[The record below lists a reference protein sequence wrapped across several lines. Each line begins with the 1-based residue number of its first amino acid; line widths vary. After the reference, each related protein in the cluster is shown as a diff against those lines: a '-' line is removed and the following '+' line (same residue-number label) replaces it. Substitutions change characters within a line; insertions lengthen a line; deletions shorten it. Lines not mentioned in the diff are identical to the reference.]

1 MESSA
6 REKTLIVIGSRGS
19 KLAMT
24 QTEWVR
30 DHIKSFRPNLDFHI
44 KKISTS
50 GDKITDVP
58 LAKVGGKGLFTK
70 EIENELLSDDIDLAV
85 HSMKDLPTELPKGLK
100 VGATPLRE
108 DARDALVSRD
118 KKTLSEL
125 SEGAVIGTC
134 SLRRRAQLLAV
145 RPDLHVADLRG
156 NLDTRLRKME
166 KGEFDAIVLACAGIR
181 RLGRSEVISQILD
194 LGVIVPAVGQGALCV
209 EVRENNRFVEELLAP
224 INHVETSLAVRA
236 ERALM
241 AELEGG
247 CQVPVGGHARMEK
260 GLLTLCG
267 VVASIWGDRIVRAQD
282 TGSPQDPEE
291 LGKRV
296 AARLLMMGA
305 KEILDEIKGYEECP
319 PTGN

>member
-1 MESSA
+1 MESNI
-6 REKTLIVIGSRGS
+6 REKTLVVIGSRGS

-30 DHIKSFRPNLDFHI
+30 DQIKALHPDLEFHI

-70 EIENELLSDDIDLAV
+70 EIENELLSGDIDLAV

-100 VGATPLRE
+100 IGATPLRE

-118 KKTLSEL
+118 KKTLREL
-125 SEGAVIGTC
+125 KEDAVIGTC

-181 RLGRSEVISQILD
+181 RLGRGNVISQILD
-194 LGVIVPAVGQGALCV
+194 LDVIVPAVGQGALCI

-224 INHVETSLAVRA
+224 VNHAETSLAVRA

-241 AELEGG
+241 AKLEGG
-247 CQVPVGGHARMEK
+247 CQVPVGGHAKLEN
-260 GLLTLCG
+260 GLLTLYG
-267 VVASIWGDRIVRAQD
+267 VVASIWGERIVRAQD
-282 TGSPQDPEE
+282 TGSPQEPEE

>member
-1 MESSA
+1 MESSIE
-6 REKTLIVIGSRGS
+6 EKTLVVIGSRGS
-19 KLAMT
+19 KLAMI
-24 QTEWVR
+24 QAEWVR
-30 DHIKSFRPNLDFHI
+30 DQIKFFRSNLDFHI

-70 EIENELLSDDIDLAV
+70 EIENELLSGDIDLAV
-85 HSMKDLPTELPKGLK
+85 HSMKDLPTELPKGLTI
-100 VGATPLRE
+100 GAVPLRE

-118 KKTLSEL
+118 KKTLSQL
-125 SEGAVIGTC
+125 HEGAVIGTC
-134 SLRRRAQLLAV
+134 SLRRKAQLLAA
-145 RPDLHVADLRG
+145 RPELRVADLRG

-166 KGEFDAIVLACAGIR
+166 EGQFDAIVLACAGIR
-181 RLGRSEVISQILD
+181 RLGRREVVSEIID
-194 LGVIVPAVGQGALCV
+194 IDVIVPAVGQGALCI
-209 EVRENNRFVEELLAP
+209 EIRENNRFVEELLAP
-224 INHVETSLAVRA
+224 VNSGETNLAVRA

-260 GLLTLCG
+260 GKLVLYGL
-267 VVASIWGDRIVRAQD
+267 VASLWGERIVRAQEA
-282 TGSPQDPEE
+282 GSPEEPEE
-291 LGKRV
+291 IGKRV
-296 AARLLMMGA
+296 AARLLSMGA

>member
-1 MESSA
+1 MAHKIE
-6 REKTLIVIGSRGS
+6 EKTLVIIGSRGS

-30 DHIKSFRPNLDFHI
+30 DRIKFFRPDLEFHI

-58 LAKVGGKGLFTK
+58 LAKAGGKGLFTK

-85 HSMKDLPTELPKGLK
+85 HSMKDLPTELPKGLTIG
-100 VGATPLRE
+100 VVPLRE
-108 DARDALVSRD
+108 DARDVLVSRD
-118 KKTLSEL
+118 NKKFREL
-125 SEGAVIGTC
+125 PDDAVIGTC

-145 RPDLHVADLRG
+145 RPGLQVTDLRG
-156 NLDTRLRKME
+156 NLDTRLRKIAE
-166 KGEFDAIVLACAGIR
+166 GKFDAVVLACAGIR
-181 RLGRSEVISQILD
+181 RLGRQEVIADVLD
-194 LGVIVPAVGQGALCV
+194 LDVMIPAVGQGALCI
-209 EVRENNRFVEELLAP
+209 EIREGNPFVEELLRP
-224 INHVETSLAVRA
+224 LNHAETERAIRA

-247 CQVPVGGHARMEK
+247 CQVPVGGHARMEE
-260 GLLTLCG
+260 GTLMLYG
-267 VVASIWGDRIVRAQD
+267 VVASLGGERLVRAQD
-282 TGSPQDPEE
+282 AGNPDEPEE

-296 AARLLMMGA
+296 AARLMMMGA